1 MSHWLA
7 FAIYVFITAI
17 TPGPNNLLSLTES
30 AKKGFRQAL
39 PLNFGILAGFSIVM
53 LICTVLTATV
63 SEWIPVLMTPM
74 QILGAL
80 YILWLAW
87 QTFRSSSGDWESGS
101 ERKGS
106 DSAFWT
112 GFLLQFVNAKIYIY
126 GIMSMQAYVLP
137 HFSGQYLIL
146 SAFAFFLAFV
156 GFVCTLLWS
165 AFGSVFRYLFS
176 MHAKFFN
183 TILALLLVYCAVLL
197 LPIGG

>member
-17 TPGPNNLLSLTES
+17 TPGPNNLLSLTEG

-53 LICTVLTATV
+53 LICTVLTVTV

-106 DSAFWT
+106 DSAF
-112 GFLLQFVNAKIYIY
+112 
-126 GIMSMQAYVLP
+126 
-137 HFSGQYLIL
+137 
-146 SAFAFFLAFV
+146 
-156 GFVCTLLWS
+156 
-165 AFGSVFRYLFS
+165 
-176 MHAKFFN
+176 
-183 TILALLLVYCAVLL
+183 
-197 LPIGG
+197 

>member
-17 TPGPNNLLSLTES
+17 TPGPNNLLSLTEG

-39 PLNFGILAGFSIVM
+39 PLNFGILAGFLIVM

-87 QTFRSSSGDWESGS
+87 QTFRSSSGDWESGLK
-101 ERKGS
+101 EKALTVLFDRV
-106 DSAFWT
+106 SAAVCQRQN
-112 GFLLQFVNAKIYIY
+112 LHLRHYVNAGLCFATFQRTVFDSKC
-126 GIMSMQAYVLP
+126 VCL
-137 HFSGQYLIL
+137 FL
-146 SAFAFFLAFV
+146 SFCRLCLHAFMV
-156 GFVCTLLWS
+156 GFWLC
-165 AFGSVFRYLFS
+165 
-176 MHAKFFN
+176 
-183 TILALLLVYCAVLL
+183 I
-197 LPIGG
+197 PIPFLNAR

>member
-17 TPGPNNLLSLTES
+17 TPGPNNLLSLTEG

-106 DSAFWT
+106 DSAFGQ
-112 GFLLQFVNAKIYIY
+112 GFCCSLSTPKFTFTALCRCRL
-126 GIMSMQAYVLP
+126 MSC
-137 HFSGQYLIL
+137 HI
-146 SAFAFFLAFV
+146 SAD
-156 GFVCTLLWS
+156 S
-165 AFGSVFRYLFS
+165 
-176 MHAKFFN
+176 
-183 TILALLLVYCAVLL
+183 I
-197 LPIGG
+197 